1 MNKKIDSKIISIY
14 NRFFI
19 SIVTFIL
26 IAIFL
31 TGKIIPIPHGTH
43 KGGIISGVGVL
54 IIMITMFIVS
64 VGVNLLINKRKQR
77 PKK

>member
-1 MNKKIDSKIISIY
+1 MNNYKPQI
-14 NRFFI
+14 
-19 SIVTFIL
+19 FIL
-26 IAIFL
+26 IIIATITVFLTSTFL